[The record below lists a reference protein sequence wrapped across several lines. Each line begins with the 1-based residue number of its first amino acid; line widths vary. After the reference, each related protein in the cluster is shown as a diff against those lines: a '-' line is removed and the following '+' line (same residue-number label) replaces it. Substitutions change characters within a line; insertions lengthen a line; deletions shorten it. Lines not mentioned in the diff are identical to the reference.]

1 MADIPAPIQELP
13 PIPDNLTVPQFLL
26 DQNHPARPL
35 PPRGGNPWLI
45 DDTTGR
51 RVSQEEL
58 RARTYG
64 LANVLFSEYGV
75 RENDV
80 GMLWK
85 RGQIDS
91 ECLTR
96 SSIDIQQESY
106 SGANP
111 DYTTDELVYQLEATK
126 ATMMFVYP
134 DSLEAT
140 RAAAER
146 MHFFLFSALTLVVVP
161 KFNFVGMLASIA
173 KHRITHLT
181 YSRCYPSAAYPTHS
195 LSRLVPPQVV
205 LLCKHPAVKE
215 YDLSSVR
222 YIMVGAAPLTYE
234 VTEQLIKLFPRAHIG
249 QAYGMTETCTAVTMW
264 STDTKRG
271 PFGSAGQLIPGTVA
285 RVEKPDGTL
294 AGLNEAGHLL
304 IKTPSAALCYAN
316 NKQATEETF
325 VNGWVRTGDE
335 VKIDEDKVVWVLD
348 RIKEIMKVRGFQVA
362 PAELEG
368 CILDHED
375 VSDACVVGVPDEY
388 SGELPLAF
396 VVPSEQAAKR
406 IKTMPGAAEE
416 MKASI
421 MKHVASN
428 KVKYKHL
435 TGVEIT
441 DAIPKNPSGKL
452 LRRVLR
458 DRAKVLVRVKAKL

>member
-75 RENDV
+75 REDDV
-80 GMLWK
+80 VLIFS
-85 RGQIDS
+85 RNHIDYPVVIWAVH
-91 ECLTR
+91 R
-96 SSIDIQQESY
+96 VGAIV

-134 DSLEAT
+134 DALEAA

-146 MHFFLFSALTLVVVP
+146 VGLPLNRVVT
-161 KFNFVGMLASIA
+161 FGDSTRGA
-173 KHRITHLT
+173 
-181 YSRCYPSAAYPTHS
+181 YRCSEELIQSGLKMEP
-195 LSRLVPPQVV
+195 RFKERQLVPPQVV

-375 VSDACVVGVPDEY
+375 VSDACVVGIPDEY

-406 IKTMPGAAEE
+406 IKTMPGTAEE

-435 TGVEIT
+435 TGVELT

-458 DRAKVLVRVKAKL
+458 DRAKELVRVKAKL